1 MSAPGNVRLLAQE
14 RAAAR
19 AAKDWAAS
27 DSLREQIASLG
38 WVVKDGPD
46 GYELTPRPPFEV
58 CATLADLSAPPNPPE
73 ARCGVALL
81 VDGWPDD
88 LRRCVDALLEFAPS
102 DTVIWL
108 LDLGDVDGAGL
119 LCHEFAVAHPRRVI
133 DLHCAQTLEQAG
145 WAKATARLIELQTAP
160 LHAVMDIST
169 VLTGDG
175 LTPLMDACQEPG
187 VVGAGWRGVD
197 VNTDDAW
204 RSFVDAP
211 VGEADALL
219 GYLMVVDVEAARAT
233 PPNPKA
239 RFYRNADMEWGLML
253 RAAGGRLV
261 VPSADLPV
269 RQDRHH
275 GYHDTDPQVRDRESK
290 KNYDRLL
297 QQFRGKDA
305 ILHPRS

>member
-1 MSAPGNVRLLAQE
+1 MLAEQ

-19 AAKDWAAS
+19 AAKDWSAS
-27 DSLREQIASLG
+27 DSLRDQIASLG

-46 GYELTPRPPFEV
+46 GYELAPKPAYEV
-58 CATLADLSAPPNPPE
+58 CATLADLTAPLNPPVS
-73 ARCGVALL
+73 RCGVALL
-81 VDGWPDD
+81 VDGWPED
-88 LRRCVDALLEFAPS
+88 LSRCVDALVEFAPA
-102 DTVIWL
+102 DTLIWL
-108 LDLGDVDGAGL
+108 LDLGDVDGAGR
-119 LCHEFAVAHPRRVI
+119 LCHELAVAHPQRVI

-145 WAKATARLIELQTAP
+145 WAKATTRLIELQTAP

-197 VNTDDAW
+197 VNTEDAW
-204 RSFVDAP
+204 RSFVDAS

-261 VPSADLPV
+261 VPSGDLPV

-305 ILHPRS
+305 VLHPRS

>member
-1 MSAPGNVRLLAQE
+1 MLAEQ

-19 AAKDWAAS
+19 AAKDWSAS
-27 DSLREQIASLG
+27 DSLRDQIASLG

-46 GYELTPRPPFEV
+46 GYELAPKPAYEA
-58 CATLADLSAPPNPPE
+58 CATLADLPAPPNPPVS
-73 ARCGVALL
+73 RCGVALL
-81 VDGWPDD
+81 VDGWPED
-88 LRRCVDALLEFAPS
+88 LSRCVDALVEFAPA
-102 DTVIWL
+102 DTLIWL
-108 LDLGDVDGAGL
+108 LDLGDVDGVGR
-119 LCHEFAVAHPRRVI
+119 LCHELAVAHPQRVI

-145 WAKATARLIELQTAP
+145 WAKATTRLIELQTAP

-169 VLTGDG
+169 VLTGDA

-197 VNTDDAW
+197 VDTQDAW
-204 RSFVDAP
+204 RSFVDAS

-219 GYLMVVDVEAARAT
+219 GYLMVVNVEAARAT

-261 VPSADLPV
+261 VPSGDLPV

-305 ILHPRS
+305 VLHPRS